1 MRYVS
6 TRGGASATFEEALLL
21 GLAPDGGL
29 FVPEAWP
36 ELGAEGIR
44 RLAGRPYK
52 DVALEVIAPFVGD
65 SFARAELEA
74 ILAETYATFDTAL
87 VAPLVQIAPAD
98 FLVELFHGP
107 TFAFKDVALQLVA
120 RLYERVLRRNKGRL
134 TIVCATSGDT
144 GSAAIEA
151 VRGRE
156 GMEIFVLFPE
166 GRVSDIQR
174 KQMTTAA
181 EKNVHVFAVAGT
193 FDDCQRIVKELF
205 ADRAFAE
212 ATSLTGVNSINWAR
226 IVAQAVYYVTS
237 ALALGA
243 PDRGVSF
250 AVPTGNFGDVYA
262 GYVAARMGLPIRRLL
277 VATNANDILVRTL
290 ETGAYEKRGVV
301 ATSSPSMD
309 IEVASNFERL
319 VFEVLDRD
327 ASATRALFS
336 GLSQSGAFTLPGHA
350 RERIGELFWAARA
363 SEAEVARAIA
373 EIHKATG
380 HLLDPHTAV
389 GAVAL
394 QKARLAGSIGAG
406 ETAIVLATAHP
417 AKFPEAVARAAGLT
431 PIVPPRLAG
440 VLTRPE
446 RCLPVPPDTGAVKS
460 AIRSAIGWR
469 ASL

>member
-1 MRYVS
+1 M
-6 TRGGASATFEEALLL
+6 

-36 ELGAEGIR
+36 QLGAEGIR
-44 RLAGRPYK
+44 RLAGRPYGE
-52 DVALEVIAPFVGD
+52 VALEIIAPFVGD
-65 SFARAELEA
+65 SFTREELAAAIAESYA
-74 ILAETYATFDTAL
+74 AFETVL
-87 VAPLVQIAPAD
+87 VAPLVQLGPSD
-98 FLVELFHGP
+98 FLLELFHGP

-120 RLYERVLRRNKGRL
+120 RLYERLLRREKRRL

-166 GRVSDIQR
+166 GRVSEVQR

-181 EKNVHVFAVAGT
+181 EKNVHVLAVAGT

-205 ADRAFAE
+205 ADRAFAQE
-212 ATSLTGVNSINWAR
+212 TSLTGVNSINWAR
-226 IVAQAVYYVTS
+226 IVAQTVYYVAS

-243 PDRGVSF
+243 PEREVSF

-262 GYVAARMGLPIRRLL
+262 GYVAARMGLPVKRLI
-277 VATNANDILVRTL
+277 VATNANDILARAL
-290 ETGAYEKRGVV
+290 ATGAYEKRGVV

-319 VFEVLDRD
+319 VFEALARD
-327 ASATRALFS
+327 AGATRSLFA
-336 GLSQSGAFTLPGHA
+336 GLAQSGGFSLPEAA
-350 RERIGELFWAARA
+350 RTKIAGRFAAERA

-373 EIHKATG
+373 SVLSATG
-380 HLLDPHTAV
+380 HVLDPHTAV

-394 QKARLAGSIGAG
+394 QKARAAGTIGPAD
-406 ETAIVLATAHP
+406 AAVVLATAHP
-417 AKFPEAVARAAGLT
+417 AKFPDAVERAAGIR
-431 PIVPPRLAG
+431 PPMPPRLAALLG
-440 VLTRPE
+440 RPE
-446 RCLPVPPDTGAVKS
+446 RATKVPADAERIK
-460 AIRSAIGWR
+460 ALIRSSAGG
-469 ASL
+469 

>member
-6 TRGGASATFEEALLL
+6 TRGGASASFEEALLL

-29 FVPEAWP
+29 FVPAEWP
-36 ELGAEGIR
+36 QLALEQLR
-44 RLAGRPYK
+44 RLAGRPYGE
-52 DVALEVIAPFVGD
+52 VALEIIAPFVGD
-65 SFARAELEA
+65 AFSREELA
-74 ILAETYATFDTAL
+74 AVIAETYATFDTAL
-87 VAPLVQIAPAD
+87 VAPLVQIGPSD

-120 RLYERVLRRNKGRL
+120 RLYERILEREERRLR
-134 TIVCATSGDT
+134 IVCATSGDT

-156 GMEIFVLFPE
+156 GMDIFVLFPE

-174 KQMTTAA
+174 RQMTTAA
-181 EKNVHVFAVAGT
+181 EANVHVFAVAGT

-212 ATSLTGVNSINWAR
+212 ETSLTGVNSINWPR

-243 PDRGVSF
+243 PERRVSF

-262 GYVAARMGLPIRRLL
+262 GHVAARLGLPMGKLII
-277 VATNANDILVRTL
+277 ATNANDILVRALASGT
-290 ETGAYEKRGVV
+290 YEKRGVV

-319 VFEVLDRD
+319 VFEALARD
-327 ASATRALFS
+327 SGATRALFA
-336 GLSQSGAFTLPGHA
+336 GLAQSGAFTLPPS
-350 RERIGELFWAARA
+350 ARA
-363 SEAEVARAIA
+363 EIAEQFTAERADEAEVANAIA
-373 EIHKATG
+373 ALHEEAGRI
-380 HLLDPHTAV
+380 LDPHTAV

-394 QKARLAGSIGAG
+394 RKARAAGAIGPG
-406 ETAIVLATAHP
+406 DTAVLLATAHP
-417 AKFPEAVARAAGLT
+417 AKFPEAVARAAGMRP
-431 PIVPPRLAG
+431 PIPQRLAA
-440 VLTRPE
+440 VLAKPE
-446 RCLPVPPDTGAVKS
+446 RFTKVPADAERIKALVRSPV
-460 AIRSAIGWR
+460 
-469 ASL
+469 